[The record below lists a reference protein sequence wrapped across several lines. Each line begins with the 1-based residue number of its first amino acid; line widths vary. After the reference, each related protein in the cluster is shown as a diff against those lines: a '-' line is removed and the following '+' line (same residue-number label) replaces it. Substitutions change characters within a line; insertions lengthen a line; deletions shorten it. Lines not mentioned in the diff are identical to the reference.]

1 MNPVADWASRIGKPA
16 DPDWFDTVDSSTAG
30 MLRGKAADP
39 RYGNLRIAVDEGI
52 VTRIEVELPTPV
64 PVQALGLGPAEP
76 VYAAD
81 ATHPTLFWWL
91 ENLSIA
97 ADLGPSGVVRLTLAG
112 R

>member
-16 DPDWFDTVDSSTAG
+16 DPGWFDTVDSTPG
-30 MLRGKAADP
+30 MLQGKAVDP
-39 RYGNLRIAVDEGI
+39 RYGALRIVVDGGVVI
-52 VTRIEVELPTPV
+52 RIEVELPTPV

-81 ATHPTLFWWL
+81 AVHPTLFWWL
-91 ENLSIA
+91 ESLSIA
-97 ADLGPSGVVRLTLAG
+97 ADLAPSGVVRLVLAG